1 MSIKHINESFE
12 RLASNTK
19 PVKELKEKF
28 DPTLRDLT
36 SSLNQVIES
45 LEKKGSNVMLYESAF
60 QNEIEKFF
68 PDKSWWEVTDIDIS
82 SDLFERKDPRMTAKR
97 IVESIRRKPMRESSD
112 DKLVIYKS
120 LGKYKITP
128 KSNYSARIQ
137 NARKIHS
144 LDDFSSADEIIDYY
158 VKNGWAKGKEDF
170 EILDESKK
178 ITERNLTRS
187 ERHNRDME
195 KIFSTKKSQDEKIA
209 DFLRKNGYSEEQ
221 VDKLQKQDKLSYEI
235 AKKFTPD
242 GKQPSDVLG
251 KILKESD
258 DEIEYEK
265 KYYSKLRPDGT
276 GEIEYWEV
284 DAPKHPK
291 DWGRG
296 ERNRVVLDKKEWQK
310 RAFGIKENKNLK
322 EAEAPA
328 GYSPKKQ
335 GKAYKVFRVKNGK
348 LYPPMVANPGGEDT
362 PIGKWL
368 IADEGEFAGL
378 SKTGRP
384 QVKSSQGG
392 TLSYRPGWHL
402 GDIPRASQFDRTNK
416 ETGEKE
422 FPKDFV
428 WAECSYT
435 MDVDYQPE
443 SDEQGYM
450 RIDKDGKPYRS
461 DKYQHSLAGL
471 PKLPKDGYYKYRT
484 NPRPD
489 TVPWVITGAIKVD
502 RLLSD
507 AEVNAILERN
517 GVEPI
522 HRQGGDKTLAELG
535 LRESLNRKS
544 VKEDWWNNQSNY
556 TVLDH
561 EDEYPTNG
569 QWFDFVFDFY
579 NGRLGYVT
587 ETNRGHT
594 KARDADH
601 AIEKFWRSHEKA
613 SDGKSGFIL
622 TSVKDES
629 GKEYLS
635 EKLSNKRKLKE
646 SFPTHGNKI
655 DLEEVIQSL
664 WEKGDEIGGEDWIEV
679 FNPNGVSKLSSGEE
693 YCNRIEVT
701 GADDKQIKISL
712 KTNGGNVEYQIFNE
726 GRDWK
731 KASSIDELW
740 KVIFDRVGRK
750 ENESLRRKPMRE
762 ETDWDTYA
770 EIEKEQ
776 VSDYSNR
783 VKSEITPQV
792 RRTFS
797 RIKNVLENESR
808 DAYVDG
814 FYFPQKAVD
823 MLKGGNRYHLNKYMD
838 INVSD
843 TLNMIDENGS
853 VEEAIDSLFVD
864 YKPGSAYSWA
874 SNFVANLKKI
884 NGKNESFTKKHAK
897 KLKESHRRKLTESFD
912 DMEVFM
918 NTWANYNEYGADG
931 VLTPTGWMSI
941 DEAIEYCEEYA
952 DYEPFINDTDNVPFD
967 DINEY
972 SNASSA
978 LEELKEL
985 QESDVDEEA
994 VKAIVEAGGYDIKE
1008 AIEIAESGDYY
1019 FYPGL
1024 SSYTDLA
1031 YELIDEL
1038 GGIGEAVGKNVVN
1051 YIDEDQMRREYR
1063 WDIRE
1068 IMRDSAEDE
1077 VDREHYGEDE
1087 DSYDREQEIED
1098 WMDEHEDEYLDM
1110 VIDEDI
1116 RMAEAGEVDL
1126 SNYFDYEAFGRD
1138 LSFDGYTIVDNGIIY
1153 IP

>member
-1 MSIKHINESFE
+1 MSIKILNEGFE
-12 RLASNTK
+12 KLHENSLYEEKSYSSDLEKALENALYHLAMKQEMNIK
-19 PVKELKEKF
+19 KYEIAF
-28 DPTLRDLT
+28 QDA
-36 SSLNQVIES
+36 IES
-45 LEKKGSNVMLYESAF
+45 
-60 QNEIEKFF
+60 QF
-68 PDKSWWEVTDIDIS
+68 PEKSWWEVTDCNIFWDLVENKNPSLTIKHIIDKLKPEFKESLEEDTVKQNGKWVNKGKEGTHGKFNTKKAADAQRKAMFANGYKAEALKEDKEKVFTVRVYQHYPLVAAVVDDSVVDKNGEGKVLKRFTNWEDIDKFAN
-82 SDLFERKDPRMTAKR
+82 DLVKNGYVNYQGYGETKGLK
-97 IVESIRRKPMRESSD
+97 ESSSD
-112 DKLVIYKS
+112 DKLVIYKA
-120 LGKYKITP
+120 LDKYRVTP
-128 KSNYSARIQ
+128 KSNYNSRIQ
-137 NARKIHS
+137 NARKIQK
-144 LDDFSSADEIIDYY
+144 LDDFNSAEEIINYY
-158 VKNGWAKGKEDF
+158 VKNGWAKEDEF
-170 EILDESKK
+170 EVIDESKK
-178 ITERNLTRS
+178 ITERNLTRA

-195 KIFSTKKSQDEKIA
+195 KIFSTKRAQDKKFA

-221 VDKLQKQDKLSYEI
+221 VDELQKKDKLSFEI
-235 AKKFTPD
+235 AQKFTPNGGD
-242 GKQPSDVLG
+242 SSEVLG

-258 DEIEYEK
+258 EEIEYEK
-265 KYYSKLRPDGT
+265 KYYSKLRPDGS
-276 GEIEYWEV
+276 GEIDYWEV

-296 ERNRVVLDKKEWQK
+296 ERNRVFLDKKEWQK

-348 LYPPMVANPGGEDT
+348 LYPPMVANPGGKDT

-450 RIDKDGKPYRS
+450 RIGKDGKPYRS

-507 AEVNAILERN
+507 AEVNEILKKN

-569 QWFDFVFDFY
+569 QWFEFVYDFY
-579 NGRLGYVT
+579 NGRLGHAT
-587 ETNRGHT
+587 ERNRGHY
-594 KARDADH
+594 KARDINH
-601 AIEKFWRSHEKA
+601 ALEKFWRNHQKA
-613 SDGKSGFIL
+613 SNGESGFIL
-622 TSVKDES
+622 VSVKDES
-629 GKEYLS
+629 GKEYIS

-646 SFPTHGNKI
+646 SK
-655 DLEEVIQSL
+655 
-664 WEKGDEIGGEDWIEV
+664 
-679 FNPNGVSKLSSGEE
+679 
-693 YCNRIEVT
+693 
-701 GADDKQIKISL
+701 
-712 KTNGGNVEYQIFNE
+712 
-726 GRDWK
+726 
-731 KASSIDELW
+731 
-740 KVIFDRVGRK
+740 
-750 ENESLRRKPMRE
+750 
-762 ETDWDTYA
+762 
-770 EIEKEQ
+770 
-776 VSDYSNR
+776 
-783 VKSEITPQV
+783 
-792 RRTFS
+792 
-797 RIKNVLENESR
+797 
-808 DAYVDG
+808 
-814 FYFPQKAVD
+814 
-823 MLKGGNRYHLNKYMD
+823 
-838 INVSD
+838 
-843 TLNMIDENGS
+843 
-853 VEEAIDSLFVD
+853 
-864 YKPGSAYSWA
+864 
-874 SNFVANLKKI
+874 
-884 NGKNESFTKKHAK
+884 
-897 KLKESHRRKLTESFD
+897 KLTESFD

-952 DYEPFINDTDNVPFD
+952 DYEPFINDTDNIPFD

-972 SNASSA
+972 SNASST
-978 LEELKEL
+978 LKELKEL
-985 QESDVDEEA
+985 QESNVDEDIVE
-994 VKAIVEAGGYDIKE
+994 AIVEATGYDIKE
-1008 AIEIAESGDYY
+1008 AVEIAERGDYF
-1019 FYPGL
+1019 FYPGVNN
-1024 SSYTDLA
+1024 YTDLA
-1031 YELIDEL
+1031 YAVIDEI
-1038 GGIGEAVGKNVVN
+1038 GGVGEALGDRVVN
-1051 YIDEDQMRREYR
+1051 YIDEDQMRREYS

-1068 IMRDSAEDE
+1068 IMRDSAEQE
-1077 VDREHYGEDE
+1077 VDEAHEGEDE

-1098 WMDEHEDEYLDM
+1098 WMDEHEDEWLDM
-1110 VIDEDI
+1110 VINDELDA
-1116 RMAEAGEVDL
+1116 AERGEVDL

-1138 LSFDGYTIVDNGIIY
+1138 LSFDGYTLTDKGAILVN
-1153 IP
+1153 